1 MTKKLYIYN
10 NICYDKCPYGSI
22 EDDETFSCIEINK
35 YLINQPFS
43 LDYFKNN
50 KSYENRM
57 EYLGD
62 GYAKET
68 IQFIRAPDFSN
79 YLSNETYVL
88 NYEELIKKKKAMK
101 MPIYNFSE
109 CISKIIKYYN
119 LNESEN
125 IFLKL

>member
-22 EDDETFSCIEINK
+22 EDNETFSCIEINK
-35 YLINQPFS
+35 YLINQPITV
-43 LDYFKNN
+43 DYFKNN

-79 YLSNETYVL
+79 YIYVII
-88 NYEELIKKKKAMK
+88 YQMKHMILIMMNK
-101 MPIYNFSE
+101 N
-109 CISKIIKYYN
+109 
-119 LNESEN
+119 
-125 IFLKL
+125 